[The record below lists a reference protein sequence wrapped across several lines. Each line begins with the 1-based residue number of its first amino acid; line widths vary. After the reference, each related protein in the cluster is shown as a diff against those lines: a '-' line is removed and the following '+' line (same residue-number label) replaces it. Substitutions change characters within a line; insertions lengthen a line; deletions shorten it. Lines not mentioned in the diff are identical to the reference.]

1 MKYYN
6 IKIYLNKSFPFIGN
20 MIELNYDNYRLAEDF
35 VSHVCQD
42 GVAVQSLAFGTVAVS
57 VHQVDYVHAISI
69 DDGTL
74 MPAPTA
80 AYFTT

>member
-6 IKIYLNKSFPFIGN
+6 IKIYLAKQIPIIGD
-20 MIELNYDNYRLAEDF
+20 MVEINYDNYKIAEDF

-42 GVAVQSLAFGTVAVS
+42 GLAVQSPVFGTVAVPS
-57 VHQVDYVHAISI
+57 HQVDYVRAISI

-80 AYFTT
+80 ACFTT

>member
-6 IKIYLNKSFPFIGN
+6 IKIYLTKQIPIIGD
-20 MIELNYDNYRLAEDF
+20 MVEINYDNYKIAEDF
-35 VSHVCQD
+35 VSHACQD
-42 GVAVQSLAFGTVAVS
+42 GLAVQSPVFGTVAVPA
-57 VHQVDYVHAISI
+57 HQVDYVHAISI